1 MVRSVQHRQ
10 LDRGLEPRAGPA
22 RRASGWPLE
31 SPKFNWSRAEH
42 DEEGGFGE
50 RRVVSR
56 KVALVPKS
64 SSPVRGT
71 CKNAVISRHIGFV
84 SRAERRSDAAGVRL
98 RALAFQ
104 GPVHRRAGDLEQLG
118 QLSDGVLAGGVQFEQ
133 VDLPSDG

>member
-1 MVRSVQHRQ
+1 M
-10 LDRGLEPRAGPA
+10 
-22 RRASGWPLE
+22 RRAASE
-31 SPKFNWSRAEH
+31 N
-42 DEEGGFGE
+42 GE
-50 RRVVSR
+50 
-56 KVALVPKS
+56 
-64 SSPVRGT
+64 SSPGRSRWCRNRVRRSGGT